1 MFAFIVLF
9 FFSSRRR
16 HTRWTG
22 DWSSDVC
29 SSDLKM
35 HTGQIV
41 EHQRDA
47 LGKALLVELLLD
59 ADPVSVQLIHGG
71 IQVVLVEVFGGLIQA
86 TGRGQQGAASV
97 IDQGQFGA
105 GKQNTT
111 QGHGLEQTGHPSI
124 RNEVKDRAQAKLF
137 PGLVQDHQPA
147 AIPGFAQLQRLCSHK
162 AASLKGLADEL
173 AGLRGQRRD
182 IADGAGARAL
192 WGTKGLANQVGEV
205 GDAAVLAFGD
215 LHEHTCYIEAHIFI
229 NASQILT
236 NLDLLLAT
244 FLTEILVSQRFS
256 HFEREVRLTENSKS
270 NNSFLWRQLTASG
283 PSPNTYFLSPGC
295 PQHYFRP
302 SSTPRHT
309 PRSRSELIGDPSP
322 VQLRLGEQPAASAV
336 TVRQPEVTD
345 CNLI

>member
-1 MFAFIVLF
+1 MPFKI
-9 FFSSRRR
+9 
-16 HTRWTG
+16 
-22 DWSSDVC
+22 
-29 SSDLKM
+29 

-47 LGKALLVELLLD
+47 LEKALLVELLLD

-111 QGHGLEQTGHPSI
+111 QDHGLEQTGHPSI

-256 HFEREVRLTENSKS
+256 HFEREVRLAARIMPTMKVGRIRLA
-270 NNSFLWRQLTASG
+270 F
-283 PSPNTYFLSPGC
+283 F
-295 PQHYFRP
+295 
-302 SSTPRHT
+302 STRVE
-309 PRSRSELIGDPSP
+309 SEPILVDC
-322 VQLRLGEQPAASAV
+322 LRLLLVNPSFFHHKLYVFQQTNVFERIARNRDDVGVSSRLEGA
-336 TVRQPEVTD
+336 EE
-345 CNLI
+345 I